1 MIGNIART
9 ISENDD
15 VVLFYSDKYKLA
27 DEMGTTFVATVK
39 HPICVPQSK
48 VFQVRETTTPID
60 ADFDAIM
67 DEIVKEIE
75 ESYEKDYLWLSNRE
89 KSE

>member
-9 ISENDD
+9 ISENNG

-27 DEMGTTFVATVK
+27 DATGKTFTATEN
-39 HPICVPQSK
+39 HPICVQQSMASYI
-48 VFQVRETTTPID
+48 QETSTLID
-60 ADFDAIM
+60 TDFDAIM

-75 ESYEKDYLWLSNRE
+75 ESYEKDYLRLSNRE
-89 KSE
+89 NSE

>member
-27 DEMGTTFVATVK
+27 DATGKTFAATEN

-48 VFQVRETTTPID
+48 VFQIRETGTLID
-60 ADFDAIM
+60 ADFDAMM

-75 ESYEKDYLWLSNRE
+75 ESYEKDYLRLSNRE
-89 KSE
+89 NSE

>member
-15 VVLFYSDKYKLA
+15 VVLFYSDKYELV
-27 DEMGTTFVATVK
+27 DGMGKTFVATAK

-48 VFQVRETTTPID
+48 VSQIRETTTPID
-60 ADFDAIM
+60 ADFDAMM

-75 ESYEKDYLWLSNRE
+75 ASYEKDYSRLSNHE
-89 KSE
+89 NSE

>member
-9 ISENDD
+9 ISENDG

-27 DEMGTTFVATVK
+27 DATGKPFAATEK

-48 VFQVRETTTPID
+48 VFQIRETTTPID
-60 ADFDAIM
+60 ADFDAII

-75 ESYEKDYLWLSNRE
+75 ASYEKDYQWLSNRE
-89 KSE
+89 NRK